1 MVAVSEV
8 PEFENLNELLVP
20 GLIDREAFINQV
32 IYSQE
37 ADATLIV
44 KRWVSIPL
52 YILMFYVVLE

>member
-44 KRWVSIPL
+44 KR
-52 YILMFYVVLE
+52 